1 MVDYRTFGVNILLLI
16 LCSINAQAQEADSLN
31 SEDSFNT
38 TAQFY
43 SEFYSSTDLI
53 QNTEA
58 RPDFVYSHKR
68 LNAVAPNLMLLK
80 LVHGNSMF
88 RINAGLML
96 GDYTVNNLASEKGF
110 AKQIFE
116 ANAEMR
122 LFRDKSLWLTVGVM
136 PSHIGFESAIGLN
149 NLTLTRSIV
158 ADNSPYY
165 ETGAKLTYNSKN
177 EKWSIAGFVVNGWQR
192 INSPAL
198 KVHPGLATQIN
209 FVPNARWLISWNTY
223 TGNVNDGFRF
233 YNNIYAVYK
242 TERKLTLILSSDF
255 GIQSAD
261 TNIQS
266 YFAPVLI
273 VGYQLCGS
281 VKSALRIESYL
292 DKNASIISSS
302 VGFNAHSI
310 SLNLDWQPMPYFTF
324 RAEYKYGDSPLN
336 NFNGESRSS
345 LLTAAIIISVQ

>member
-1 MVDYRTFGVNILLLI
+1 MIDYRTFGVNILLLI
-16 LCSINAQAQEADSLN
+16 LWSINAQAQEADSLN
-31 SEDSFNT
+31 TEDSFT
-38 TAQFY
+38 TSAQFY
-43 SEFYSSTDLI
+43 TEFYSATDLI
-53 QNTEA
+53 RNTEV

-68 LNAVAPNLMLLK
+68 LNGVAPNIMLLK
-80 LVHGNSMF
+80 LTHGNSMF
-88 RINAGLML
+88 RINAGVML
-96 GDYTVNNLASEKGF
+96 GDYVVHNLASEKGF

-122 LFRDKSLWLTVGVM
+122 LFREKSIWLTVGVM

-177 EKWSIAGFVVNGWQR
+177 EKWSIAGLVVNGWQR

-209 FVPNARWLISWNTY
+209 FVPDSHWLISWNTY
-223 TGNVNDGFRF
+223 TGNVKSTFRF
-233 YNNIYAVYK
+233 YNNVYAAYK
-242 TERKLTLILSSDF
+242 SERKVTLILSADL

-273 VGYQLCGS
+273 VGYQLSSS
-281 VKSALRIESYL
+281 VKSALRIESYR
-292 DKNASIISSS
+292 DQNASIISSS
-302 VGFNAHSI
+302 DGFNTHSI
-310 SLNLDWQPMPYFTF
+310 SLNLDWQPMPYFMF
-324 RAEYKYGDSPLN
+324 RGEYKYGNSPLN